1 MVAASVAARAH
12 GIGPFGCSIRN
23 PGQRSHGLNS
33 IVSMPTDPKLHHVS
47 LQDAATAVESL
58 VVDGSGSDGSARIS
72 VDRVDVDRR
81 VAMAAHKLLNESGVT
96 AGPAG
101 AAAMHALSGGEG
113 ESVRATLGLSG
124 TSDVVVVSTDGE
136 LTDSRGR

>member
-1 MVAASVAARAH
+1 M
-12 GIGPFGCSIRN
+12 
-23 PGQRSHGLNS
+23 
-33 IVSMPTDPKLHHVS
+33 
-47 LQDAATAVESL
+47 
-58 VVDGSGSDGSARIS
+58 DGSGSDGSARIS

-136 LTDSRGR
+136 LADSGGR